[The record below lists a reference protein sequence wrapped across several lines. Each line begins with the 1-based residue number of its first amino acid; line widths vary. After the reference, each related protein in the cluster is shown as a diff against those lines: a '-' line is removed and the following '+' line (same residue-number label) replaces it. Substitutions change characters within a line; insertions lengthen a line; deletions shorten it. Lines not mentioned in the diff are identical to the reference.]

1 MTEVVGIVSR
11 LIYSNDG
18 WTVAIFTED
27 ATNASHTVVGYM
39 NVVAGEH
46 LKITG
51 KSTNNP
57 TYGDQIKV
65 DSYTRYVPTTE
76 EGVIAL
82 LGSGLLKGIG
92 SQRAQWMVDHFGVRV
107 LDMIKNQDKALQEVP
122 GIGKKLSAQICTQYH
137 QFYGKE
143 RLVGT
148 LVNAGFTRGMV
159 QRIISH
165 FNDSSLEVIE
175 KNPYKLMKL
184 PGVGFRRADVFAK
197 LLGIEDTHPS
207 RVQES
212 LIYILSEQSEGNTY
226 LPKDLLYDK
235 FDELI
240 QFKDANLNKTILFED
255 ALKALSIIHR
265 VVSDDKGVHLAK
277 YAMAEEAIAKDL
289 IQRSLDTTT
298 SIPSDEIIPI
308 LDKWQSSE
316 GFTLTDDQRTAI
328 IRSVMD
334 NVTVITGS
342 PGTGKT
348 STISAIIHVFDEL
361 EMSVALAAPTG
372 RAAKRMQ
379 ETSNMEASTIHR
391 LLGFGTGGD
400 FKFQY
405 DKDNK
410 YNTDVIIVDEVSMI
424 DVMLMNSLLNAIKS
438 NTKLI
443 LVGDKDQLQ
452 SVSAGNVLDDVIK
465 SGKVNTVELRQIFR
479 QGKGSL
485 LVTNAQIINAG
496 HSKQNSHP
504 LTGGKSWGTEDFY
517 ITKKVS
523 KQTVLSLVQK
533 HIPNNYGI
541 SMDDTLIL
549 TPMRK
554 KYGDLNCTVLN
565 EEIQSLV
572 NPFGQKLGIPFID
585 LRVGDKVMQTR
596 NDYSKDVFN
605 GDVGYVVSADPPRK
619 GHQGSLKVEFYGIE
633 VNFEYMEAKS
643 LVHAWCSTIHK
654 AQGSQ
659 AEAVVVVLP
668 DNYISRRMLTRNLL
682 YTGITRAKKVC
693 VLVSTDLDII
703 KAIKTSGTSIRYT
716 DLTDKMEAWYYR
728 LIR

>member
-1 MTEVVGIVSR
+1 MTEVIGIISR
-11 LIYSNDG
+11 LIYSNKG
-18 WTVAIFTED
+18 WTVACLTED
-27 ATNASHTVVGYM
+27 ATNAAHTVVGYM
-39 NVVAGEH
+39 NIVAGEH
-46 LKITG
+46 LKVTG
-51 KSTNNP
+51 KTISNP

-65 DSYTRYVPTTE
+65 DSYTRYVPTTT
-76 EGVIAL
+76 EGVVAL
-82 LGSGLLKGIG
+82 LGSGLIKGIG
-92 SQRAQWMVDHFGVRV
+92 PQRAEWMVDHFGVKV
-107 LDMIKNQDKALQEVP
+107 LDMIKQKDKALQDVP
-122 GIGKKLSAQICTQYH
+122 GIGTKLREQIHAQYH

-148 LVNAGFTRGMV
+148 LVNAGFTRGMI
-159 QRIISH
+159 QRIIAH
-165 FNDSSLEVIE
+165 FNDTSLDIIE

-184 PGVGFRRADVFAK
+184 PGVAFRRADVFAK

-207 RVQES
+207 RIQES
-212 LIYILSEQSEGNTY
+212 LIYILSEQCEGNTY
-226 LPKDLLYDK
+226 LPKNLLYEK
-235 FDELI
+235 FEDLI
-240 QFKDANLNKTILFED
+240 QFKNAALDKTILFDD
-255 ALKALSIIHR
+255 ALKALSVIRR
-265 VVSDDKGVHLAK
+265 VVSDNKGVHLAK

-289 IQRSLDTTT
+289 IQRSLDMTT
-298 SIPSDEIIPI
+298 SIPSTKIISI
-308 LDKWQSSE
+308 LDKWQSAE
-316 GFTLTDDQRTAI
+316 GFTLTDEQRTAI
-328 IRSVMD
+328 IRAVMD

-348 STISAIIHVFDEL
+348 STISAIIYIFDQL
-361 EMSVALAAPTG
+361 EMSIALAAPTG

-391 LLGFGTGGD
+391 LLGFGSGGD

-410 YNTDVIIVDEVSMI
+410 YDIDVIVVDEVSMI
-424 DVMLMNSLLNAIKS
+424 DVMLMNSLLNALKS

-485 LVTNAQIINAG
+485 LVKNAQIINAG
-496 HSKQNSHP
+496 HSKKSTHP
-504 LTGGKSWGTEDFY
+504 LTGGKAWGTEDFY

-523 KQTVLSLVQK
+523 KQTVLDLVRT

-541 SMDDTLIL
+541 KMDDTLIL

-565 EEIQSLV
+565 EELQNLV
-572 NPFGQKLGIPFID
+572 NPKGIKLDIPFLD
-585 LRVGDKVMQTR
+585 FRVGDKVMQTR
-596 NDYSKDVFN
+596 NDYNKDIFN
-605 GDVGYVVSADPPRK
+605 GDIGYITSMDPPRK
-619 GHQGSLKVEFYGIE
+619 GHEGSFKVIFYGTEIT
-633 VNFEYMEAKS
+633 FEYMEAKA

-668 DNYISRRMLTRNLL
+668 DTFISRRMLTRNLL
-682 YTGITRAKKVC
+682 YTAITRAKKVC
-693 VLVSTDLDII
+693 VLVSSDFDII
-703 KAIKTSGTSIRYT
+703 KSIKTSGTSIRYT
-716 DLTDKMEAWYYR
+716 DLTDKMESWYYR